1 MRAIN
6 RTTTKREGTK
16 PLPYIKIKQIT
27 TMAKTELK
35 ALEGCR
41 RQLRIEVEPET
52 VKKAYQEVIRG
63 AEKTAQIPGF
73 RPGKAPREIIKE
85 RYRDIINK
93 EIVEKLIPE
102 TYREALKEQD
112 LKPVCEPEI
121 IDLDMTEERLAYT
134 ALFDVA
140 PVVELESYSGLS
152 LEKKEM
158 QITEEEVNR
167 VLEEVLTH
175 NPKLQI
181 EARDLKTR
189 DNLKKSLR
197 QRLEYQAQAIAGQE
211 EDERIV
217 EQLLSRSKF
226 TAPESLVNE
235 RAVDLVRRELMRMP
249 DIKTKNEAE
258 QKKLASELFEK
269 MKPRAEKEVKAS
281 FVLTE
286 IARREKV
293 EVSEED
299 AGKRIEILAKMAGKE
314 KEEFAANISAEEREE
329 LKGQMRIE
337 RTLALLK
344 KRSLLINKPV
354 IIKA

>member
-1 MRAIN
+1 
-6 RTTTKREGTK
+6 
-16 PLPYIKIKQIT
+16 
-27 TMAKTELK
+27 MAKTELK

-52 VKKAYQEVIRG
+52 VKKTHQEIMRG
-63 AEKTAQIPGF
+63 VEKAAQIPGF

-85 RYRDIINK
+85 RYRDVINK

-102 TYREALKEQD
+102 TYQEALKEHD

-121 IDLDMTEERLAYT
+121 IDLDMTEERFAYT
-134 ALFDVA
+134 AVFDIA

-167 VLEEVLTH
+167 VLEEVLVH

-181 EARDLKTR
+181 ETRDLKAR

-197 QRLEYQAQAIAGQE
+197 QRLEYQSQAIAEQE

-235 RAVDLVRRELMRMP
+235 RAVDLVRRELTHTP
-249 DIKTKNEAE
+249 DLKTKNEAE
-258 QKKLASELFEK
+258 QKKLAGELFEK
-269 MKPRAEKEVKAS
+269 IKPRAEKEVKAS

-286 IARREKV
+286 VAKREKV
-293 EVSEED
+293 EISEED
-299 AGKRIEILAKMAGKE
+299 IDKRIEILAKIAGKE
-314 KEEFAANISAEEREE
+314 KEEFAAKISAEQRAE
-329 LKGQMRIE
+329 LKDQIRIE
-337 RTLALLK
+337 RTLSLLK
-344 KRSLLINKPV
+344 KRSLLINKP
-354 IIKA
+354 IIVKA